1 MEKIIGMVMVMFP
14 LRRYLNSESNFR
26 RKVTILFIFVIAL
39 FFLQQPESIKSV
51 ELPVEGKI
59 GQTIE
64 NSHNTDETKL
74 SDEDFRKKTV
84 IYQRRL
90 PKTGTRTSWE
100 LSVFGGIIL
109 STLIIYRIKN
119 YFIFHQRKSSV

>member
-1 MEKIIGMVMVMFP
+1 MSGMESLLNKISF
-14 LRRYLNSESNFR
+14 
-26 RKVTILFIFVIAL
+26 KTILIIVLVCFISIIC
-39 FFLQQPESIKSV
+39 LQQPESIKSV

-84 IYQRRL
+84 VYERRL
-90 PKTGTRTSWE
+90 PKTGTRTSWG

-109 STLIIYRIKN
+109 SALIIYRIKN
-119 YFIFHQRKSSV
+119 HFIFHQRKSSV